1 MPALKVNIIFVHPR
15 GVVFPRDLYISAGI
29 NGFIILKLS
38 FFFCITLIS
47 FDKCEHFCNS
57 QNGSTGHTGGGHF
70 IHTYTF

>member
-38 FFFCITLIS
+38 FFFLHHS
-47 FDKCEHFCNS
+47 YFV
-57 QNGSTGHTGGGHF
+57 
-70 IHTYTF
+70 